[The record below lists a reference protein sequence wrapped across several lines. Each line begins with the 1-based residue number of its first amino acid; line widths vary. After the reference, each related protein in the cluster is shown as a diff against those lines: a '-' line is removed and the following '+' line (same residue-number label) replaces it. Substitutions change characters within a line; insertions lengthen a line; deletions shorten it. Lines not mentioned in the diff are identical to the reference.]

1 MADYIY
7 SMETRLTPD
16 QQRGVTL
23 VQEIARHVGL
33 NVYLTGGTIRDLVT
47 GFPIRDI
54 DLSVQGNPLKLQKEL
69 EKAGISIQGADED
82 LRILY
87 LLMPGNVRAELNMTR
102 SEVYD
107 KPGKAP
113 TVTPATINED
123 LRRRDFTVNAMA
135 LSLNP
140 GSRGLLLD
148 PFNGIADIEAKVLRI
163 LHNYAFLEDPIRL
176 IRATRLAAR
185 FHYTLE
191 ERTQARYDAAK
202 ENNYIEYVGKR
213 SIGHELE
220 QLAHE
225 DDPIPVVRAL
235 EREGWLQIL
244 HPHWTAAKIEAG
256 ELSHVVKQRQMMNE
270 LGYFPESGPI
280 TMYFL
285 TKKMS
290 DKDVSEIQR
299 LIPRRDF
306 VDKWKHLESRAH
318 DLAKKLTS
326 REASTTSGAWKLLSS
341 AAPEDVL
348 FLSVTT
354 KQQAV
359 DAKLKNF
366 FTKWRQ
372 VREKLPFPEMA
383 EMRITAQLPEYQKI
397 QDEAFLLLL
406 DGKLRSHN
414 EIVNFLKPYEPPP
427 PPPPPPAR
435 RGRGKAAAAAAEPA
449 APGAPAPVATGKR
462 GRKPKGVPAPAP
474 AAAPVP
480 AVASS
485 GKQLP
490 ATAAKQPAPAAAKQA
505 ASAQPA
511 VDQKKPPSSARA
523 PAAAKKATAPAKP
536 SVAVMSKP
544 APIKSAP
551 AKAAKKAGPAK
562 AAPEKA
568 VAKKAAPAKAA
579 PAKAKKAVKP
589 PAKAAKKAPAKK
601 AGTTKAGKKR

>member
-7 SMETRLTPD
+7 SMESRLTPD
-16 QQRGVTL
+16 QQRGVTV
-23 VQEIARHVGL
+23 VQEIARHAGL
-33 NVYLTGGTIRDLVT
+33 NLYLTGGSIRDLVT
-47 GFPIRDI
+47 GLPIRDI

-69 EKAGISIQGADED
+69 EKAGISVQGVDED

-113 TVTPATINED
+113 TVTSATINED

-235 EREGWLQIL
+235 EREGWLHIL

-256 ELSHVVKQRQMMNE
+256 ELAHVVKQRQMLNE
-270 LGYFPESGPI
+270 LGYFPETGPI

-290 DKDVSEIQR
+290 DKDISEIMR

-318 DLAKKLTS
+318 DLAKKLTG
-326 REASTTSGAWKLLSS
+326 REAASTSGAWKLLSS
-341 AAPEDVL
+341 AAAEDVL

-397 QDEAFLLLL
+397 LDEAFLLLL

-435 RGRGKAAAAAAEPA
+435 RGRGKAAAAVAVESA
-449 APGAPAPVATGKR
+449 APGAPAPAATGKR
-462 GRKPKGVPAPAP
+462 GRKPKGAPVPAPAP

-480 AVASS
+480 AVAPS
-485 GKQLP
+485 GKQPP
-490 ATAAKQPAPAAAKQA
+490 ATAAKQTAPAAAKQA

-511 VDQKKPPSSARA
+511 IDQKKPPSSAKA
-523 PAAAKKATAPAKP
+523 PAAAKKAVAPAKP
-536 SVAVMSKP
+536 PVAVMSKQS
-544 APIKSAP
+544 PIKSVP
-551 AKAAKKAGPAK
+551 AKAANK
-562 AAPEKA
+562 AAPA
-568 VAKKAAPAKAA
+568 KAAPAKAA
-579 PAKAKKAVKP
+579 PAKAKKVVKA

-601 AGTTKAGKKR
+601 AVTTKAAKKKR

>member
-16 QQRGVTL
+16 QQRGVSL

-69 EKAGISIQGADED
+69 EKAGISIQGSDED

-113 TVTPATINED
+113 TVTSATINED

-176 IRATRLAAR
+176 IRGTRLAAR

-213 SIGHELE
+213 SVGHELE

-225 DDPIPVVRAL
+225 DDPLPAVRAL
-235 EREGWLQIL
+235 EREGWLQVL
-244 HPHWTAAKIEAG
+244 HPHWSVAKIEAS
-256 ELSHVVKQRQMMNE
+256 ELGHVIKQRQMINE
-270 LGYFPESGPI
+270 LGYFPEAGP
-280 TMYFL
+280 TNMYFL
-285 TKKMS
+285 TKRMS
-290 DKDVSEIQR
+290 DKDISEIQR

-306 VDKWKHLESRAH
+306 IDKWKHLESRAH
-318 DLAKKLTS
+318 DLAKKLTGK
-326 REASTTSGAWKLLSS
+326 EASTTSGAWKLLSS

-348 FLSVTT
+348 FLSITT

-397 QDEAFLLLL
+397 LDEAFLLLL

-414 EIVNFLKPYEPPP
+414 EIINFLKPYEPPP
-427 PPPPPPAR
+427 PPPPPAAR
-435 RGRGKAAAAAAEPA
+435 RGRGKAAAAAAAETP
-449 APGAPAPVATGKR
+449 APGAAAPATPGKR
-462 GRKPKGVPAPAP
+462 GRKPKGAPVPEATPTAAPM
-474 AAAPVP
+474 AAPV
-480 AVASS
+480 AE
-485 GKQLP
+485 
-490 ATAAKQPAPAAAKQA
+490 
-505 ASAQPA
+505 
-511 VDQKKPPSSARA
+511 
-523 PAAAKKATAPAKP
+523 KKAATPKTPAETKKAAP
-536 SVAVMSKP
+536 
-544 APIKSAP
+544 AP
-551 AKAAKKAGPAK
+551 AKAAPAPAKASPAK
-562 AAPEKA
+562 AAKTAAPAKKEP
-568 VAKKAAPAKAA
+568 AKKAAPAKAA
-579 PAKAKKAVKP
+579 PAKKAVKA
-589 PAKAAKKAPAKK
+589 PAKGAKKSAAKKPAKK
-601 AGTTKAGKKR
+601 AGRR